1 MDSRAGRVLEPAARH
16 MVDAEEWDCIE
27 RWTEGTFDH
36 VILGTSLPAFLGRGM
51 HHLEAWNEA
60 VSEGAWGTIAAGLG
74 EKLRRGLDLEH
85 WAAFGD
91 SLRDLEDLVERIA
104 SGGHGDGGAPGSVV
118 LLSGDVHHAYLARAR
133 FNGGGDRSPVYQAV
147 CSPLRNPLDSHE
159 RRAIKIGMSRPA
171 ERIAGALARAAGV
184 AEESLTWTIEE
195 GPWFD
200 NQVATI
206 EIDGRNAWMVLDKT
220 VNPPDGPPR
229 LERVMR
235 RQLT

>member
-1 MDSRAGRVLEPAARH
+1 
-16 MVDAEEWDCIE
+16 
-27 RWTEGTFDH
+27 
-36 VILGTSLPAFLGRGM
+36 
-51 HHLEAWNEA
+51 
-60 VSEGAWGTIAAGLG
+60 
-74 EKLRRGLDLEH
+74 
-85 WAAFGD
+85 
-91 SLRDLEDLVERIA
+91 
-104 SGGHGDGGAPGSVV
+104 
-118 LLSGDVHHAYLARAR
+118 VHHAYLARAH
-133 FNGGGDRSPVYQAV
+133 FAGDGDGDGRSPVYQAV

-159 RRAIKIGMSRPA
+159 RRAIRIGMSRPA
-171 ERIAGALARAAGV
+171 ERVGAALAKAAGV
-184 AEESLTWTIEE
+184 AEESLSWTIEE